1 LLSGCADLSI
11 HYVLELLVL
20 LFLKLYGGLYVVVLL
35 LIGLAIPVLHVYN
48 LTELLSE
55 SSDGL
60 LKLVGILIV
69 VAVVVEFYG
78 LSRLNG
84 LSRGT

>member
-1 LLSGCADLSI
+1 
-11 HYVLELLVL
+11 VL
-20 LFLKLYGGLYVVVLL
+20 LFLKLYSGLYIVILL
-35 LIGLAIPVLHVYN
+35 LIGLAIPVLHIHN
-48 LTELLSE
+48 LTKLLSE

-69 VAVVVEFYG
+69 ATIVVEFYG